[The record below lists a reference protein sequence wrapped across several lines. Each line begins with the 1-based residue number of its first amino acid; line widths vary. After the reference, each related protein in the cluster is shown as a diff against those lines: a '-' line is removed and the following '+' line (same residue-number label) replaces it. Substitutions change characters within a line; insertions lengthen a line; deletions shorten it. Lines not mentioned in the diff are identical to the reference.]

1 MNSWRFMSQLL
12 VLVIIIHIQ
21 APQATAKARSLVGVI
36 KEVKG
41 APDVLRNPQ
50 PEVSD
55 KLKKNSKT
63 KGYTIVLYKK
73 RYWEAYPLKPGL
85 KIYHGD
91 VLSSGNNSKMVLKL
105 KDGFQIIMAKNTK
118 VRITPRFI
126 KEDSSSGSWLNL
138 ISGKLRA
145 YLKSERKN
153 SSKTYFRSKTMA
165 MGVRGTDFV
174 FSVKDKK
181 SQLVTIEGEVAAR
194 QISPEESQAFEKTA
208 QAYVDQ
214 KPEILSKESAALKKV
229 PKEKPVAVTRGQKVE
244 ATEPPSPK
252 ELQKLESILGAEQA
266 AAAVK
271 SAAVFKVQ
279 AAANTD
285 LVALKDITS
294 DIKEFK
300 KDNAEGEKD
309 LEKLIAEDKKAPRP
323 VKELSPI
330 WRPISLRFGGENLT
344 ATNQNTKV
352 EIRGGGLSLGV
363 DYRPFKYG
371 FFSAT
376 FTTGTWELDTQ
387 QSNNMYVFE
396 NPHVLN
402 DSYNHMSLGGG
413 LRYVMMDSL
422 SLGLAL
428 TYIGEREV
436 IYEQSP
442 GSYVSV
448 EFDSITVVRIE
459 VAYNVWRDM
468 EIYLSMG
475 GGTGTAYVNNF
486 GSNSPNF
493 DFKQEYDLN
502 YFKVGASWNF

>member
-1 MNSWRFMSQLL
+1 M
-12 VLVIIIHIQ
+12 
-21 APQATAKARSLVGVI
+21 
-36 KEVKG
+36 
-41 APDVLRNPQ
+41 
-50 PEVSD
+50 
-55 KLKKNSKT
+55 
-63 KGYTIVLYKK
+63 
-73 RYWEAYPLKPGL
+73 
-85 KIYHGD
+85 
-91 VLSSGNNSKMVLKL
+91 
-105 KDGFQIIMAKNTK
+105 
-118 VRITPRFI
+118 
-126 KEDSSSGSWLNL
+126 
-138 ISGKLRA
+138 
-145 YLKSERKN
+145 
-153 SSKTYFRSKTMA
+153 
-165 MGVRGTDFV
+165 
-174 FSVKDKK
+174 
-181 SQLVTIEGEVAAR
+181 
-194 QISPEESQAFEKTA
+194 
-208 QAYVDQ
+208 
-214 KPEILSKESAALKKV
+214 
-229 PKEKPVAVTRGQKVE
+229 
-244 ATEPPSPK
+244 
-252 ELQKLESILGAEQA
+252 
-266 AAAVK
+266 
-271 SAAVFKVQ
+271 
-279 AAANTD
+279 
-285 LVALKDITS
+285 
-294 DIKEFK
+294 
-300 KDNAEGEKD
+300 
-309 LEKLIAEDKKAPRP
+309 
-323 VKELSPI
+323 SPI